1 MRYLGCLE
9 IWLLGGVSKMKE
21 KNERFDTVG
30 IVEKRLEIIVGARLR
45 DRKRIENAILIQD
58 RLREKSKGW
67 NGAKEI
73 RRWRDS
79 R

>member
-1 MRYLGCLE
+1 MG
-9 IWLLGGVSKMKE
+9 E
-21 KNERFDTVG
+21 KHKRMNNAS

-45 DRKRIENAILIQD
+45 DRKRIENAISTQD
-58 RLREKSKGW
+58 RLRKKSKGW

-73 RRWRDS
+73 RKRRDS

>member
-1 MRYLGCLE
+1 MAIGRPDE
-9 IWLLGGVSKMKE
+9 
-21 KNERFDTVG
+21 VG
-30 IVEKRLEIIVGARLR
+30 KIEVMEKRLEILVGARLR
-45 DRKRIENAILIQD
+45 DRNRIENAISIQD

>member
-1 MRYLGCLE
+1 MA
-9 IWLLGGVSKMKE
+9 I
-21 KNERFDTVG
+21 G
-30 IVEKRLEIIVGARLR
+30 IRNKKGKINVMEKRLEMLDGARLR
-45 DRKRIENAILIQD
+45 DRDRIENAISTQD

-73 RRWRDS
+73 RKWRDS

>member
-1 MRYLGCLE
+1 MG
-9 IWLLGGVSKMKE
+9 I
-21 KNERFDTVG
+21 ERIDKINVM
-30 IVEKRLEIIVGARLR
+30 EKRLEILVGARLR
-45 DRKRIENAILIQD
+45 DRNRIENAISTQD
-58 RLREKSKGW
+58 RLRKKSKGW

>member
-1 MRYLGCLE
+1 M
-9 IWLLGGVSKMKE
+9 GVGRTD
-21 KNERFDTVG
+21 ERTV
-30 IVEKRLEIIVGARLR
+30 IEKRLEVITGARLR
-45 DRKRIENAILIQD
+45 DRSRIEKAISIQD

-73 RRWRDS
+73 RKWRES

>member
-1 MRYLGCLE
+1 MGIGRTDE
-9 IWLLGGVSKMKE
+9 M
-21 KNERFDTVG
+21 TV
-30 IVEKRLEIIVGARLR
+30 IEKRLEVITGARLR
-45 DRKRIENAILIQD
+45 DRSKIEKAISIQD

-73 RRWRDS
+73 KKWREL

>member
-1 MRYLGCLE
+1 MAIGIRN
-9 IWLLGGVSKMKE
+9 KMGKI
-21 KNERFDTVG
+21 NAM
-30 IVEKRLEIIVGARLR
+30 EKRWGILVGARLR
-45 DRKRIENAILIQD
+45 DINRIENAISTQD

-73 RRWRDS
+73 RKWRDS